1 MPSLLGDDVPQYK
14 RDFRL
19 KLIDFRGQTSMRLN
33 QTGFVPIN
41 VRRSNLFEDAYT
53 EIMTKT
59 PEQLKKR
66 LKITF
71 EGEIGED
78 FGGVSRFVPIIIVG
92 MTLTLF
98 QRVLF
103 PTFARN
109 V

>member
-19 KLIDFRGQTSMRLN
+19 KLIDFRGQPPMRQPQGGMVQL
-33 QTGFVPIN
+33 N

-66 LKITF
+66 LKICF

-78 FGGVSRFVPIIIVG
+78 FGGVSRFV
-92 MTLTLF
+92 
-98 QRVLF
+98 
-103 PTFARN
+103 
-109 V
+109 